1 MAKLIKQEKTVEQ
14 KTPTDNTETATNPVE
29 AKVDGGTGETEK
41 AAEGP
46 QIDNTAENATIPDY
60 VDRILK
66 MFSNYAK
73 LAVDAQGG
81 VYTEDSQLLSKGKAI
96 LYQNPYYKQ

>member
-14 KTPTDNTETATNPVE
+14 KVPTENTETATNPVE
-29 AKVDGGTGETEK
+29 SKVDEGTDTTEGSK
-41 AAEGP
+41 
-46 QIDNTAENATIPDY
+46 IDNTAESATIPDY

-66 MFSNYAK
+66 MFPNYAK